1 MKTTN
6 PKKKRPP
13 RKLIPA
19 APNYKH
25 FPNSN
30 CNKVQ
35 SLNIITHIKEEI
47 PDLLI
52 MFNNG

>member
-13 RKLIPA
+13 RKLEPA
-19 APNYKH
+19 APYYIH
-25 FPNSN
+25 FPNSS

-35 SLNIITHIKEEI
+35 SLNIITHIMEEI
-47 PDLLI
+47 TDLLS